1 MSKSTTP
8 DGSEMVTP
16 VKIISSS
23 GLLGIPGT
31 TLIGLSSGG
40 DFTTAYASV
49 TTITLGTAPYTHT
62 YITADIIA
70 VQQYDSTGECVATY
84 TITDTLFS
92 ISASVLTVTGAT
104 FVATD
109 TFIVITNIPRSQ
121 YSGNST
127 SDAEYVRNTRLNP
140 DWAHIS
146 NEQPFN
152 AQAAD
157 GSSTG
162 YDVSSYKSLGFSLVD
177 AVCDGVLTI
186 EDSDGTPLE
195 FMLDGVLM
203 WSYTCPASG
212 TNKHPCKIVNCNP
225 HQTIFVLTG
234 RTTGSI
240 SIKTLYQ
247 Y

>member
-1 MSKSTTP
+1 MVKSTTP
-8 DGSEMVTP
+8 DGSEMITP
-16 VKIISSS
+16 VKITGSN
-23 GLLGIPGT
+23 GLLGIPGI

-40 DFTTAYASV
+40 DFTTAYASA

-62 YITADIIA
+62 YIAADIIA
-70 VQQYDSTGECVATY
+70 VQQYDSTGACVNTF

-92 ISASVLTVTGAT
+92 ISASVLTVTGAV
-104 FVATD
+104 FAATD
-109 TFIVITNIPRSQ
+109 TFIVITNIPRSENA
-121 YSGNST
+121 GNST
-127 SDAEYVRNTRLNP
+127 SDASYVQNTQLNP
-140 DWAHIS
+140 NWAHIS

-162 YDVSSYKSLGFSLVD
+162 YDTSSYRSLGFTFLD

-186 EDSDGTPLE
+186 TDRDGYPLE
-195 FMLDGVLM
+195 FMLDGVVM
-203 WSYTCPASG
+203 SSYTCLASG
-212 TNKHPCKIVNCNP
+212 SNKHTCKIVNGNP
-225 HQTIFVLTG
+225 DQTIYVLTG

-240 SIKTLYQ
+240 TINTLYQ